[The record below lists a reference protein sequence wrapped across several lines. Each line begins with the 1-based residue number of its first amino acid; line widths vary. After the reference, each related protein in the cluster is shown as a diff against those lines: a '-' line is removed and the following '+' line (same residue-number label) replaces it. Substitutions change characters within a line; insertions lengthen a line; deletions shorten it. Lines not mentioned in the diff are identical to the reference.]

1 MTRIVQICRRLILS
15 LFVRC
20 SVFTAISEF
29 VLIFIRRVTSSI
41 IISLLNI
48 LSWRTS
54 TTRSIWLILM
64 ILMTMRLL
72 LMLVMAF
79 LIVMILLMV
88 PALCPILV
96 MDVSWRR
103 IRKVLSLR
111 RIIFSHGIKL
121 ALVSRVKTILSSS
134 IISLILEV

>member
-1 MTRIVQICRRLILS
+1 
-15 LFVRC
+15 
-20 SVFTAISEF
+20 
-29 VLIFIRRVTSSI
+29 
-41 IISLLNI
+41 
-48 LSWRTS
+48 
-54 TTRSIWLILM
+54 
-64 ILMTMRLL
+64 
-72 LMLVMAF
+72 MLVMAF
-79 LIVMILLMV
+79 LIVVILLMV